1 MRIQEDIRGE
11 VAVLSVDGPLTTYPD
26 VSTFKEYINQLVGNG
41 TSKVVVDLSDVKW
54 FGTPML
60 AELVSSVMSLRSA
73 GGDLRL
79 CGMTDRMAS
88 VLAATG
94 LTSVVRI
101 LANADVAVDSFGQMH
116 PGEMSVTTNPRSP
129 GEVIRI

>member
-1 MRIQEDIRGE
+1 M
-11 VAVLSVDGPLTTYPD
+11 
-26 VSTFKEYINQLVGNG
+26 
-41 TSKVVVDLSDVKW
+41 SDVKW

-60 AELVSSVMSLRSA
+60 AELVGSVMSLRSA